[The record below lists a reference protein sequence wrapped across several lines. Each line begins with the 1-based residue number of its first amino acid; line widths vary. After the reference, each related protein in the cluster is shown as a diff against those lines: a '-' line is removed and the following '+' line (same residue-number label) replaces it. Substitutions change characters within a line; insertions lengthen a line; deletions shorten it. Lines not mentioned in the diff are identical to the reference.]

1 METSHHKEKAPEAP
15 INRGQIAMI
24 KILQKQRDMSDDAY
38 RAHLARH
45 FGVTS
50 CTKLTMR
57 QARNFIDLLSG
68 KRCWTCA
75 PRPKREKL
83 SANVTVIA
91 SPDQLHMIEDLRH
104 AHSWAW
110 NPVRFHAWLRKR
122 MKIDKIVTSIEASL
136 VIEGLKSMIKSE
148 KKCECR
154 WSANA

>member
-1 METSHHKEKAPEAP
+1 MTDTP
-15 INRGQIAMI
+15 ISKPQIKVI
-24 KILQKQRDMSDDAY
+24 KILQKQRDMEDDAY
-38 RAHLARH
+38 RKLLAQH

-83 SANVTVIA
+83 SSNVTLLA
-91 SPDQLHMIEDLRH
+91 SPEQLHIIEDLRH

-110 NPVRFHAWLRKR
+110 NPVRFNAWLKKR
-122 MKIDKIVTSIEASL
+122 MAIDKIITSIQASL
-136 VIEGLKSMIKSE
+136 VIEGLKAMVKAE
-148 KKCECR
+148 KKCLCVH
-154 WSANA
+154 NAEAR